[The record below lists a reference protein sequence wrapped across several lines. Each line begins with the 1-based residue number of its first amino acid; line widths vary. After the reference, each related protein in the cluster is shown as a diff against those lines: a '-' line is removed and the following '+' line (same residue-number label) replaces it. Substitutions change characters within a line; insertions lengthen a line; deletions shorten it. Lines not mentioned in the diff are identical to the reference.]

1 MLKSSLI
8 RPQLLFSP
16 TLFTQIEMH
25 TCLYLPQ
32 GKVTPM
38 LFLLILSTKKL
49 ASPAD
54 NVTNRQIISYIVKNK
69 ERSRD
74 GPLQRLEEKQADM

>member
-1 MLKSSLI
+1 
-8 RPQLLFSP
+8 
-16 TLFTQIEMH
+16 
-25 TCLYLPQ
+25 
-32 GKVTPM
+32 M

-54 NVTNRQIISYIVKNK
+54 NVTKRQIISYIVKNK
-69 ERSRD
+69 AISRD